1 MKKGNGTVTIR
12 DISKRCGVSVSTVS
26 KALNHYDDVGSET
39 ARRIRETA
47 RQMHYIPNTA
57 ARQLKTN
64 TSHSIGVLFIDE
76 MGSGL
81 THEYFAAI
89 LDAVRVE
96 AEKRGYDITFIG
108 QNLGGEP
115 MSYLEHCRYR
125 KFDGL
130 VIANVDFDSEA
141 VLELVRSEVPIVT
154 IDYAYDSVSCVM
166 SDNIEGSYALAS
178 YVADMGHRKI
188 AFIHG
193 ERTSVTNRRLI
204 GFNRALKDHGIPMPT
219 EYLVQ
224 GRYHDPEMSRQ
235 ATRYLMDLPD
245 PPTAILYPDDFS
257 YLGGM
262 RELEERGLTIP
273 EDISVAAYD
282 GIQMGQVL
290 RPKLTTYRQNTEEIG
305 RSSVRKLIETI
316 EHPHTCMPEEI
327 SVTGGLL
334 EGTSIA
340 HIGQVGNR

>member
-1 MKKGNGTVTIR
+1 MKRETGTVTIR
-12 DISKRCGVSVSTVS
+12 DISRKCGVSVSTVS
-26 KALNHYDDVGSET
+26 KALNYYEDVGSET
-39 ARRIRETA
+39 AKRIREA
-47 RQMHYIPNTA
+47 AKEMHYIPNTA

-64 TSHSIGVLFIDE
+64 TSHSIGVLFVDE

-89 LDAVRVE
+89 LDAVRDE
-96 AEKRGYDITFIG
+96 AEKLGYDITFIG
-108 QNLGGEP
+108 RNLGGSP

-125 KFDGL
+125 KCDGL
-130 VIANVDFDSEA
+130 VIANVDFESNA
-141 VLELVRSEVPIVT
+141 VVELVKSEVPIIT
-154 IDYAYDSVSCVM
+154 IDYAYDNISCVM
-166 SDNIEGSYALAS
+166 SDNIQGTYALTS
-178 YVADMGHRKI
+178 YVADLGHRKI

-193 ERTSVTNRRLI
+193 EKTSVTYKRLV
-204 GFNRALKDHGIPMPT
+204 GFNRALKDHNIEMPQ

-224 GRYHDPEMSRQ
+224 GRYHDPETSRK
-235 ATRYLMDLPD
+235 ATRYLMELED
-245 PPTAILYPDDFS
+245 PPTAILFPDDFS

-262 RELEERGLTIP
+262 RELEERGLSIP

-282 GIQMGQVL
+282 GIQLGQVL

-334 EGTSIA
+334 EGTSISR
-340 HIGQVGNR
+340 IGTP